1 MKNRIV
7 KTLRIVSFIAIVA
20 ILSLPSIPVI
30 AVPAEVTVIGAPLHI
45 NIETMADGTG
55 TKINDVELAP
65 GEYVAAYA
73 IKRDSYNCF
82 LGNVAV
88 TWALTHKT
96 GNVIDS
102 DLVPR
107 PDGKSAKFTANATG
121 SAKIHILS
129 EGESINT
136 IDSGIIS
143 VIAPIASG
151 GGLGASSSGGGGTD
165 DKRFTNI
172 SASAT
177 EDGVL
182 WEDVTALSTDTK
194 LELLIPE
201 GTKAVNANGYPLHSI
216 TIVNINDQNTPP
228 TGFSFVGRRFDLLP
242 EGTTFDPPVN
252 FTVHYE
258 DSEIPE
264 GVSEEDLRIHYWN
277 KDLQIWEAIECTVD
291 QETNTIT
298 ANLSHF
304 SEYAVL
310 AGNEQAS
317 FSSSPLEITSTP
329 DETDTVTITTIITN
343 QGDLT
348 GTTSL
353 TLYIDEEATQ
363 TKMATLAGGKSAEIS
378 FTFTSAPGIHIARIG
393 DHQTEFTIDKTS
405 VELEKPLSPANI
417 TVSSIGVSSQQ
428 VTPDETVTV
437 MTTLVN
443 SGEQDGVYTVVL
455 KLNDEEERHSEIA
468 VPALSEKKVSFA
480 VLREKIGTYEVE
492 CGGRL
497 CQFSVIAPVAVT
509 EPTNEDSNPSTA
521 DKKASNQWYVV
532 GVAIGGVMIIG
543 LTTILII
550 RRKNKWLD

>member
-7 KTLRIVSFIAIVA
+7 KTLRIISFIAIVA

-151 GGLGASSSGGGGTD
+151 GGLSASSSGGGGTD

-291 QETNTIT
+291 PETNTIT